1 VRTRG
6 HSGIPATSLHPQQS
20 QVSMVGD
27 MISLNWSR
35 FMTQHWAN
43 RYLSQSY
50 WLTQQFTKF
59 HTL

>member
-35 FMTQHWAN
+35 FMTQHRAN
-43 RYLSQSY
+43 RY
-50 WLTQQFTKF
+50 
-59 HTL
+59 